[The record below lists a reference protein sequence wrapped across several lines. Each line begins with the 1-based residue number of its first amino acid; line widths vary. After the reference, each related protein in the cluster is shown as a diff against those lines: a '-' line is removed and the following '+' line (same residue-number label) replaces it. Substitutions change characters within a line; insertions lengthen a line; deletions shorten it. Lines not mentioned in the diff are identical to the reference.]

1 MAPMYVLAHS
11 QWAVLTAAIVLLNSR
26 LGFFLSLINVFF
38 VGFLYNIDKYKPIF
52 FRFIVWLYKD
62 GTPKYKG
69 NGSPCFPTKEF

>member
-38 VGFLYNIDKYKPIF
+38 VAFLYNLDKFKPIF
-52 FRFIVWLYKD
+52 FKFIVWLYKD
-62 GTPKYKG
+62 GTPINKG

>member
-1 MAPMYVLAHS
+1 MYVLAHS

-26 LGFFLSLINVFF
+26 LGFLLSLIHVFF
-38 VGFLYNIDKYKPIF
+38 VAFLYNLDKYKSTF
-52 FRFIVWLYKD
+52 FNFIVWLYRD